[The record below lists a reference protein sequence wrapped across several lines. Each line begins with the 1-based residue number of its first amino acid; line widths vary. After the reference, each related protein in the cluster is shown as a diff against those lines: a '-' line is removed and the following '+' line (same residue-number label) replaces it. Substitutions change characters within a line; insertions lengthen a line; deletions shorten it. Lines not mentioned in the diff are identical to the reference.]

1 MRVLLWSC
9 DRSTVE
15 INRIDRAVM
24 ENMVSEVS
32 EASTRKDGES
42 KAAGLQVASGS
53 DGAQPVAATCRSD
66 EPLSIPQVQ
75 VGWPPVVGPLDK
87 ILISTY
93 PL

>member
-1 MRVLLWSC
+1 MLPWSC
-9 DRSTVE
+9 DSPTVAT
-15 INRIDRAVM
+15 NRIDRGVT

-32 EASTRKDGES
+32 EASTRNNGE
-42 KAAGLQVASGS
+42 ATLTGLQVASGS